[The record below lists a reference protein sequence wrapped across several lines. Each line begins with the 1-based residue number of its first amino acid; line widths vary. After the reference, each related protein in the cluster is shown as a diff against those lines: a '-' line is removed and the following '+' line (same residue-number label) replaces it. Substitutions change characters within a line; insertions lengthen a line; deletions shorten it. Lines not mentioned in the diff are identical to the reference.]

1 VKRPGTRLRALAAQL
16 CSEKTMVRF
25 IDPTIADLQA
35 EYAAVR
41 RNGSAWRCQWTLLL
55 GYVAFAR
62 LMLWCGLFGTREA
75 WRSWSAEDQGAL
87 NRMLLC
93 IAIATVCATSIVGL
107 PDVLRLPD
115 MLSFN
120 PNANARLERLV
131 LYLVPSALALGVPAG
146 LAIGAALGAA
156 NRIQSRRVITVIC
169 LIAVLSS
176 VASFVN
182 IAWVTPHANQSFRE
196 ELVGRLPERGI
207 NELALTELRTS
218 PKEAFVFHVRLA
230 LAVAPL
236 TFAIFGIVV
245 ATRRWRWSIAVA
257 IACTAV
263 VSFVVA
269 LSLGRTLVNTEVL
282 PPQVA
287 AWLPLLLLAYGSIL
301 IGWLVAGRRAEVTPA
316 RA

>member
-1 VKRPGTRLRALAAQL
+1 MERL
-16 CSEKTMVRF
+16 
-25 IDPTIADLQA
+25 IDPVVGDLQA
-35 EYAAVR
+35 EYASAIGIR
-41 RNGSAWRCQWTLLL
+41 RRWLALCA
-55 GYVAFAR
+55 GYIALAKV
-62 LMLWCGLFGTREA
+62 LLWCGLLGTREA
-75 WRSWSAEDQGAL
+75 WSNWNAEDQRGL
-87 NRMLLC
+87 NRLLQY
-93 IAIATVCATSIVGL
+93 IAVTTVFATSIAGL

-156 NRIQSRRVITVIC
+156 TRIQSRRVITVIC
-169 LIAVLSS
+169 LVAVLSS

-196 ELVGRLPERGI
+196 ELVGRFPERGI

-245 ATRRWRWSIAVA
+245 ATRRWRWSIAVT

-263 VSFVVA
+263 VIFVVA
-269 LSLGRTLVNTEVL
+269 LSLGRTLVNTRVL
-282 PPQVA
+282 PPPVA
-287 AWLPLLLLAYGSIL
+287 AWLPLLLVAYATIL
-301 IGWLVAGRRAEVTPA
+301 IGWLAAGRRTEVTPA